1 MLVADEPLRGN
12 LTGAE
17 PQSGWKLVV
26 LIQALFL
33 AVALFQID
41 GPFLSAHNERQNQTY
56 DVARNVFHHGWRGL
70 LAPQASFSVPGYERQ
85 PFTSLQLELP
95 FHGLLGW
102 PISKLTTHERAIVRI
117 ISVLFALISIQ
128 LVYLILRH
136 WFKPG
141 FAVIGAAIWA
151 GCPLVLQ
158 FGRAPMPDI
167 LCTAGM
173 LAAFRL
179 SLRGDLPGSSA
190 CFLFSILAKTSVI
203 VFGLPI
209 LVALLIK
216 RNRRSL
222 GSILLDSLLWG
233 LTPLCGLVAWI
244 LLVHW
249 FSPPTPLSLQY
260 WVTHGSAI
268 AALSDINFW
277 IQVVA
282 CVGPFGVGMLGLL
295 GLAVGW
301 KLLDRIH
308 PLLKWAIVTSN
319 AAYLVLVLC
328 KVHEPQYFLPVVA
341 WTVIGS
347 VAGLEFLAGKL
358 HPGFIWRG
366 ALTVGMA
373 THLVVAAALA
383 IDLRSSRVPDFA
395 SIEHIASILPA
406 EARVIV
412 GYPFYGASPAVW
424 LNRNVFAVIDMA
436 SLESELPILRS
447 AGFTHLCLLDIENRH
462 NLRSGGLPMLK
473 KQLHRMFGRP
483 AAPTFEESAYAGAN
497 SAMRRYCDQRFAL
510 LFESPHAVL
519 YSLVGV
525 RTTSPGEHP
534 PVKKSDVR

>member
-1 MLVADEPLRGN
+1 M
-12 LTGAE
+12 
-17 PQSGWKLVV
+17 

-33 AVALFQID
+33 AVALIQID
-41 GPFLSAHNERQNQTY
+41 GPFLSAHNERQNQTF
-56 DVARNVFHHGWRGL
+56 DVARNVFHHGWRAV

-85 PFTSLQLELP
+85 PFTSLQLEFP

-128 LVYLILRH
+128 LVYAILRH

-141 FAVIGAAIWA
+141 FAVMGAAIWA
-151 GCPLVLQ
+151 GSPLVLQ

-173 LAAFRL
+173 LAAFWF

-216 RNRRSL
+216 RNRHSL
-222 GSILLDSLLWG
+222 GYVLLDSLLWG
-233 LTPLCGLVAWI
+233 LSPLCGLVAWV
-244 LLVHW
+244 LVVHW

-260 WVTHGSAI
+260 WVTHGSPM

-282 CVGPFGVGMLGLL
+282 CVGPFGIGVVGLL
-295 GLAVGW
+295 GLAIGW
-301 KLLDRIH
+301 KLLDRMQS
-308 PLLKWAIVTSN
+308 LLKWAIVASN

-347 VAGLEFLAGKL
+347 VAGLEFLVGKL
-358 HPGFIWRG
+358 RPSFMWQP
-366 ALTVGMA
+366 ALAVGIA

-383 IDLRSSRVPDFA
+383 VDLRSSRVPDFA
-395 SIEHIASILPA
+395 SIERIANMLPA

-424 LNRNVFAVIDMA
+424 LNRNVFAVIDVG
-436 SLESELPILRS
+436 SLEAELPNLRS

-473 KQLHRMFGRP
+473 KQLHKMFGH
-483 AAPTFEESAYAGAN
+483 AAPNAFEESAYAGAN

-519 YSLVGV
+519 YSLTGAPHAGIETAVA
-525 RTTSPGEHP
+525 REPGSGAFARASAVFRRRIP
-534 PVKKSDVR
+534 